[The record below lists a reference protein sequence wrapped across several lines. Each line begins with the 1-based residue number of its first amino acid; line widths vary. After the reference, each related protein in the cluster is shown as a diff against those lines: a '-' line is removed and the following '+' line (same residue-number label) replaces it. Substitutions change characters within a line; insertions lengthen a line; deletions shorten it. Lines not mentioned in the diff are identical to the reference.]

1 MNQLWRNVLAIGLVL
16 LALGMGTFGGCYAGS
31 TVGEH
36 FDRVNGTFGQ
46 GLEGAGNALL
56 GLLLG
61 TLVGFLVTAILVVV
75 LWKKFGKR
83 R

>member
-1 MNQLWRNVLAIGLVL
+1 MNQIWKNVLAIGLAL

-36 FDRVNGTFGQ
+36 FDRANGTFGQ
-46 GLEGAGNALL
+46 GLEGSGNALL

-61 TLVGFLVTAILVVV
+61 TFVGFLVTAMLVVV
-75 LWKKFGKR
+75 VWKNSSKNR
-83 R
+83 